1 MKIKKSRRVPEPLEE
16 RVEEGKRSLGA

>member
-16 RVEEGKRSLGA
+16 RVEEGKRSLSA